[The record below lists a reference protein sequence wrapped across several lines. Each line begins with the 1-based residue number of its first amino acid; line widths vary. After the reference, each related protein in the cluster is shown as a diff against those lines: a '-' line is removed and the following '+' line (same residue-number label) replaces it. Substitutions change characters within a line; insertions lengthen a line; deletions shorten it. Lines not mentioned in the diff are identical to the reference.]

1 MSEEG
6 PQKSAAS
13 STEQPAC
20 TGEQREPAPTT
31 RQAESDSRMCFKD
44 PAPSMPSGPDES
56 WIVKGTIS
64 TAEPC
69 DPPRQ
74 CTDKNSSIIAAKKSS
89 VTTRSSRCNSPKLS
103 WGSTKDTKV
112 SSVGSIDNDE
122 EENRNKNDEA
132 VAIEVIQEPARKSST
147 QCAPSFV
154 PLSARPFSDLQEPQQ
169 PSTQSS
175 RRSSE
180 AKVFSCGE
188 AYKSKDNSLRQ
199 SSEPTPASKRS
210 AIPLPSNVGSM
221 ERPSSEPCVS
231 PPTPPK
237 EPDQKRLEVSAKASS
252 QSACSKV
259 SQAAAAVVESTV
271 KVLESFVACGEDN
284 KKPLKKKKKKTT
296 SKGSKSPSSS
306 SSSSSDDKKCDSPRK
321 SSKRKSSCGSKSSL
335 RSSTASNMRDS
346 ALKKE
351 FSEKCSP
358 GKSSKASRKSS
369 SSKSDSKCSDKPTKD
384 KKLCDDDTAAQHTA
398 VEDTAK
404 SVESIKSHKSLKS
417 NEDVKTPRKSLSKEE
432 SKSSEK
438 SKDKKLCDDATAAPT
453 AAVEENAKS
462 FESVKSGKS
471 KKNSAE
477 DIKVSWVAKS
487 QDSNED
493 EKKRKSGESLLDRD
507 PLATLHQNVTMF
519 LVGGKVPQ
527 HPTETGI
534 GNYL

>member
-1 MSEEG
+1 
-6 PQKSAAS
+6 
-13 STEQPAC
+13 
-20 TGEQREPAPTT
+20 
-31 RQAESDSRMCFKD
+31 
-44 PAPSMPSGPDES
+44 
-56 WIVKGTIS
+56 
-64 TAEPC
+64 
-69 DPPRQ
+69 
-74 CTDKNSSIIAAKKSS
+74 
-89 VTTRSSRCNSPKLS
+89 
-103 WGSTKDTKV
+103 
-112 SSVGSIDNDE
+112 
-122 EENRNKNDEA
+122 
-132 VAIEVIQEPARKSST
+132 
-147 QCAPSFV
+147 
-154 PLSARPFSDLQEPQQ
+154 
-169 PSTQSS
+169 
-175 RRSSE
+175 
-180 AKVFSCGE
+180 
-188 AYKSKDNSLRQ
+188 
-199 SSEPTPASKRS
+199 
-210 AIPLPSNVGSM
+210 
-221 ERPSSEPCVS
+221 
-231 PPTPPK
+231 
-237 EPDQKRLEVSAKASS
+237 
-252 QSACSKV
+252 
-259 SQAAAAVVESTV
+259 
-271 KVLESFVACGEDN
+271 
-284 KKPLKKKKKKTT
+284 
-296 SKGSKSPSSS
+296 
-306 SSSSSDDKKCDSPRK
+306 
-321 SSKRKSSCGSKSSL
+321 
-335 RSSTASNMRDS
+335 MRDS

-358 GKSSKASRKSS
+358 DKGSKASRKSS

-417 NEDVKTPRKSLSKEE
+417 NEDVKTPRKSSSKEE

-534 GNYL
+534 ARCEELDHWTEDKKLANALDEMPCAMGHSSNHAHRLPDDNTLVLLSEATHPTQGIRWTNHYRSRNRL